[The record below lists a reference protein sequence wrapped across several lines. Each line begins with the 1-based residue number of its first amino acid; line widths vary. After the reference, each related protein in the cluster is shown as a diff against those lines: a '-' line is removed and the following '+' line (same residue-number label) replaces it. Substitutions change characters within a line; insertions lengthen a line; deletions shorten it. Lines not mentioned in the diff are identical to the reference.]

1 MTTEILALDA
11 TRQVTYEIVGQG
23 EPALWFEGGPGFNA
37 ALGRADCE
45 VLADRFRCHLIDAPG
60 TGGTTAPADKRQY
73 GAKGSAAFY
82 EEVRQALG
90 LGPVTLLG
98 HSWGGTVCLAYAAL
112 FPESSRRCIAI
123 DAWAACREIDEGA
136 EAQAE
141 MAAAFTRHAGEPWM
155 PAAKEAFEAAC
166 QPDFFDVDDAESVWS
181 RAWPLYFAHPEL
193 PLAQQHIARL
203 TRDLRF
209 GREPSRLGDE
219 SGYLDDLFALLP
231 LIRVPTLIIVGE
243 LDFICG
249 PSNAREIARRV
260 PGSELVIV
268 PDCGHIPADEKPM
281 EFRQA
286 VLKWCDPRSLLGA
299 RTDGGWR

>member
-11 TRQVTYEIVGQG
+11 ERQATYEIVGQG

-45 VLADRFRCHLIDAPG
+45 VLADRFRCYLIDAPG
-60 TGGTTAPADKRQY
+60 TGGTTAPVDKREY
-73 GAKGSAAFY
+73 GAKGTAAFY

-112 FPESSRRCIAI
+112 YPESSRRCIAI
-123 DAWAACREIDEGA
+123 DAWAACRDIDEGP

-141 MAAAFTRHAGEPWM
+141 LAAAFTRHAEEPWM
-155 PAAKEAFEAAC
+155 PAAKGAFEAAF
-166 QPDFFDVDDAESVWS
+166 QPDFFELEDPESVWS
-181 RAWPLYFAHPEL
+181 RAWPLYFAHPER

-231 LIRVPTLIIVGE
+231 LIRMPTLIVVGE

-260 PGSELVIV
+260 PKSELVTI
-268 PDCGHIPADEKPM
+268 PDCGHIPAYEEPV
-281 EFRQA
+281 EFRRI
-286 VLKWCDPRSLLGA
+286 VLDWCDAL
-299 RTDGGWR
+299 